1 MECLLYQFS
10 FNGIVT
16 IVSQGHKLGEMEV
29 SLWPL
34 VSQGGTLRRLEEP
47 SDLIKI
53 SNPRD
58 LIERSLSFEIEIKNI
73 RITSD
78 FNLQKIKIEYEI
90 LESNYKLRKYQTQDI
105 LFSQIKNF
113 TYNKTHTVTEIS

>member
-1 MECLLYQFS
+1 LSMECLLYQFS

-16 IVSQGHKLGEMEV
+16 IVSQGHKLGDMEV

-34 VSQGGTLRRLEEP
+34 VSQGGTLRRLQEP

-58 LIERSLSFEIEIKNI
+58 LIERSLSFEI
-73 RITSD
+73 
-78 FNLQKIKIEYEI
+78 
-90 LESNYKLRKYQTQDI
+90 
-105 LFSQIKNF
+105 
-113 TYNKTHTVTEIS
+113 